1 MYSHKKVKHEDI
13 RSKIHISNVPA
24 VQHKACHGG
33 QKGDA
38 RGHRDGLQ
46 VSKTQMTTGDKQ
58 ERSLIDFK
66 ISFFCWDSLLG
77 KKSDKL

>member
-1 MYSHKKVKHEDI
+1 MLNKIHTENMYSHKKVKHEDI

-38 RGHRDGLQ
+38 SGPQ
-46 VSKTQMTTGDKQ
+46 EWPTGVKDP
-58 ERSLIDFK
+58 DDY
-66 ISFFCWDSLLG
+66 W
-77 KKSDKL
+77 